1 VPATYPTC
9 WLAGGG
15 STIRGVPETG
25 SCEEFVCTSYKG
37 QKGTFAI
44 MADGKVRFISESVLR
59 NQPDVF
65 RAMCTIAGGEEIED
79 FDKVAPVVPAN
90 TTVLR
95 PGVPGDKPKPPDG
108 DKPKPPEDKPKPP
121 TDPRP
126 EVKIPE
132 GWIKYTD
139 PKKMFSVVLP
149 RVPQAN
155 IDEHWFI
162 EATDNSPVTSLTIS
176 TSGWPNVTEAKEWL
190 RTSLTISTSGWPN
203 VTEAKEWL
211 RKAIDLAKDPG
222 YKNWNLKQVKFQ
234 GHDAWEYE
242 YLNADTKGRGLFI
255 LAGKRVWHINGSLY
269 DKPDRKALDTV
280 FDSFRLLEK

>member
-25 SCEEFVCTSYKG
+25 SCEEFVCTTYKG

-79 FDKVAPVVPAN
+79 LDKVAPVVPAN

-132 GWIKYTD
+132 GWIKYTA
-139 PKKMFSVVLP
+139 PTKSFTVV
-149 RVPQAN
+149 VPQALKS
-155 IDEHWFI
+155 DLKEHWNLEI
-162 EATDNSPVTSLTIS
+162 TEKGPVTQFSVSVTPCATL
-176 TSGWPNVTEAKEWL
+176 TEAKEWIQTL
-190 RTSLTISTSGWPN
+190 IG
-203 VTEAKEWL
+203 
-211 RKAIDLAKDPG
+211 LAKDS
-222 YKNWNLKQVKFQ
+222 KFKRWDLKPVKFQ

-242 YLNADTKGRGLFI
+242 WYDAENKSDGRGRII
-255 LAGKRVWHINGSLY
+255 LVGKTVWQVTGYLY